1 MNSKWLLALCVSA
14 GIGFPEWANAE
25 GSSGTQPLFVA
36 VKRLSLDTA
45 LRVAQ
50 GAIEQCRKEGV
61 QITATVVDRGGDVQ
75 VVLRDVLAAD
85 LSIRISQQK
94 AYTAMSFNTPTS
106 VLEGQFKS
114 PFSVPK
120 VEGVLM
126 APGGVPIVAGG
137 VLFGGIGVSGAPS
150 GETDEKCARAGV
162 AAVADD
168 LDMAQ

>member
-1 MNSKWLLALCVSA
+1 MNRILALAICVTTTL
-14 GIGFPEWANAE
+14 GLPTWANAE
-25 GSSGTQPLFVA
+25 GSSGTQPLFVN

-50 GAIEQCRKEGV
+50 AAIEQCRKEGV
-61 QITATVVDRGGDVQ
+61 QVSATVVDRGGQVQ

-85 LSIRISQQK
+85 LSLRISQQK
-94 AYTAMSFNTPTS
+94 AYTAMSFNMATS
-106 VLEGQFKS
+106 ALEGQFKT
-114 PFSVPK
+114 PYSVPK
-120 VEGVLM
+120 VEGVLV
-126 APGGVPIVAGG
+126 APGGVPIIAGG
-137 VLFGGIGVSGAPS
+137 VSYGGIGVSGAPS

>member
-14 GIGFPEWANAE
+14 GIGFPGWANAE
-25 GSSGTQPLFVA
+25 GSSGAQPLYVA